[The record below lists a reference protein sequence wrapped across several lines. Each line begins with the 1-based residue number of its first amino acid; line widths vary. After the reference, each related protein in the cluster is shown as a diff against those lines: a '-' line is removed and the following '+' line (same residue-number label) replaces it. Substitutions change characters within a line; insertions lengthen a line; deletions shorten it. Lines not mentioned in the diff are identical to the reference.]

1 MANIKSAKK
10 RIRVI
15 ETKTRRNRR
24 VKGHL
29 KEILKR
35 FETAVAT
42 GDRETARNTL
52 ALAEKRLMQAA
63 SKGILHGNTASRKV
77 SRITTRFSQEFGQEA
92 LLEKA
97 VRPAPPVKEK
107 KPAKAKAPAAEA
119 PAVAEE
125 APRATTSTKIESAEE
140 AVVTETES
148 AAPEAEVADEA
159 TENEEENRTEND

>member
-77 SRITTRFSQEFGQEA
+77 SRITTKFSQTFGQEA

-97 VRPAPPVKEK
+97 VKPEIPVKEK
-107 KPAKAKAPAAEA
+107 KPAKVKEDVAEAKA
-119 PAVAEE
+119 VVEE
-125 APRATTSTKIESAEE
+125 APKATTSTKIESAEE
-140 AVVTETES
+140 AAVTETE
-148 AAPEAEVADEA
+148 AVEDATA
-159 TENEEENRTEND
+159 TEEEKPTEND